1 MRAAIPQGIR
11 PLSAVRFDFMSDS
24 DRMGRMSAQAFIAAA
39 SARGLLIDH
48 ASTDGKIHRVPVEGR
63 AKAERPGWYVLDT
76 SADGR
81 MFGAFGRWDDG
92 READT
97 WHSGDA
103 SKPLNKTELAAITEA
118 RAGAAKQRE
127 KEQRNSAKAA
137 NAQWEAFAIEG
148 ESPYLTRK
156 HVGALGVRFDGAAVC
171 VPLRDA
177 DSALWSFQRIAPDG
191 EKRFFPGGRI
201 AGCFHL
207 IGEVRDDAPLLIC
220 EGFATGA
227 TLHEATG
234 AAVACA
240 MNCHNIGPVCDALH
254 KRYPKARLLICADDD
269 ARTER
274 ERGNNPGVQCATD
287 AAKRIKC
294 GWIKPEGLPEGATD
308 FNDLAAHC
316 GMDEVR
322 AQLSSALAEKGA
334 AKSSE
339 SEAKSK
345 SAKLPRFE
353 VNDEGVW
360 HFGTDREGKALAP
373 LWICAPLRITALTRD
388 GEGAE
393 WGYLLEFSDPEGEP
407 HAWAMPARM
416 LSGDGNEYRQHLLS
430 LGLQIASSAAA
441 KERLTHYIQTRKPET
456 LARCTDRA
464 GWHDSLF
471 VMPERTLGQSEER
484 VIFQTSGGVS
494 NTFREAG
501 SLDLW
506 RAKVSAFCA
515 GNSRLV
521 FAVSSS
527 FAGPTLHLT
536 GMESGGFH
544 FRGGSSS
551 GKTTALRAAASV
563 FGGADFMQRWR
574 ATDNAL
580 ESMAALHSD
589 ATLILDELS
598 QVEPRVAGDCAYLLS
613 NGQGKARM
621 SRTGTARQ
629 SLRWRLVFLSAGEVS
644 LADHMLEGGKR
655 TRTGQEIR
663 LADIPADAGKSLGIF
678 EELHGAEDGARFAN
692 TLNANAA
699 KHYGIAGRMFI
710 ERLASERDA
719 AKAALKMHMQT
730 FMQKMREHGAEGQA
744 QRVAARFA
752 QVGAAGELAT
762 EWGLTGWPEGMAL
775 QSAERCY
782 RAWLSARGGLGNA
795 EERDMIRQVKE
806 FLERYGESRFTH
818 YALAEKADD
827 HMPDTVNRAG
837 FKRYTSEATDAAY
850 EFYVLPEVF
859 KHDMCKGF
867 DYREVARVLRARGF
881 IKTDEGRLTLTH
893 RLPMFGKT
901 RCYLVL
907 PAIFEH
913 EGEGE
918 ASDAA

>member
-1 MRAAIPQGIR
+1 
-11 PLSAVRFDFMSDS
+11 
-24 DRMGRMSAQAFIAAA
+24 MSAEFIAAA
-39 SARGLLIDH
+39 SARGLLIERTT
-48 ASTDGKIHRVPVEGR
+48 SDGKIHRVPAEGHP
-63 AKAERPGWYVLDT
+63 KSERPGWYVLNT
-76 SADGR
+76 SVSGR
-81 MFGAFGRWDDG
+81 MFGAYGRWDDG

-103 SKPLNKTELAAITEA
+103 SKPLTKAELAAITEA
-118 RAGAAKQRE
+118 RASAAKQRE
-127 KEQRNSAKAA
+127 NEQQDAAKKA
-137 NAQWEAFAIEG
+137 NVQWDAFAVEG
-148 ESPYLTRK
+148 ESAYLANK
-156 HVGALGVRFDGAAVC
+156 VVGAHGVRFDGAAVY

-177 DSALWSFQRIAPDG
+177 DNALWSFQRIAPDG
-191 EKRFFPGGRI
+191 EKRFFPGGRT

-207 IGEVRDDAPLLIC
+207 IGEVQEDAPILIC
-220 EGFATGA
+220 EGYATGA

-240 MNCHNIGPVCDALH
+240 MNCHNIVPVCEALR
-254 KRYPKARLLICADDD
+254 KRYPKTRLLICADDD
-269 ARTER
+269 AKTER
-274 ERGNNPGVQCATD
+274 ERGANPGVQCAKD
-287 AAKRIKC
+287 AAKRCKC
-294 GWIKPEGLPEGATD
+294 RWVKPEGLPEDATD

-316 GMDEVR
+316 GIEEVR
-322 AQLSSALAEKGA
+322 TQLGNALAGKSA
-334 AKSSE
+334 AKNK
-339 SEAKSK
+339 KST
-345 SAKLPRFE
+345 SDGTGAKLPRFE
-353 VNDEGVW
+353 LNNEGVW
-360 HFGTDREGKALAP
+360 FYGSDREGKALAP
-373 LWICAPLRITALTRD
+373 LWICAPLRITARTRD
-388 GEGAE
+388 SEGVE
-393 WGYLLEFSDPEGEP
+393 WGYLLEFTDPEGEP
-407 HAWAMPARM
+407 HTWAMPARM

-430 LGLQIASSAAA
+430 LGLLIASTAAA
-441 KERLTHYIQTRKPET
+441 KERLTYYIQTRKPEA

-464 GWHDSLF
+464 GWHGSLF
-471 VMPERTLGQSEER
+471 VMPERTLGQSDER
-484 VIFQTSGGVS
+484 VIFQATGAVS

-501 SLDLW
+501 TLDSW
-506 RAKVSAFCA
+506 RNKVAALCA

-521 FAVSSS
+521 FAVCAS
-527 FAGPTLHLT
+527 FAGPALYLT

-629 SLRWRLVFLSAGEVS
+629 SLRWRIVFLSAGEVS
-644 LADHMLEGGKR
+644 LADHMAEANKR

-663 LADIPADAGKSLGIF
+663 LADIPADAGKRLGIF
-678 EELHGAEDGARFAN
+678 EELHNIEGGARFAN

-699 KHYGIAGRMFI
+699 KHYGVAGRVFI

-719 AKAALKMHMQT
+719 AKAAMRAHMQA
-730 FMQKMREHGAEGQA
+730 FMLKMREHGAEGQA

-762 EWGLTGWPEGMAL
+762 AWGFTGWPEGMAL

-795 EERDMIRQVKE
+795 EERDMVQQVRE

-818 YALAEKADD
+818 YARAEKADD

-837 FKRYTSEATDAAY
+837 FKRFTSEAADAI

-859 KHDMCKGF
+859 KRDMCKGF
-867 DYREVARVLRARGF
+867 DYREVAKVLKARGY
-881 IKTDEGRLTLTH
+881 IKADEGRLTLTH
-893 RLPMFGKT
+893 RLPTMGKM

-913 EGEGE
+913 ESEGD
-918 ASDAA
+918 ASDAAA

>member
-1 MRAAIPQGIR
+1 MSEQSFVLAAN
-11 PLSAVRFDFMSDS
+11 
-24 DRMGRMSAQAFIAAA
+24 
-39 SARGLLIDH
+39 ARGLIIEH
-48 ASTDGKIHRVPVEGR
+48 AIADGKIYRVPVEGR
-63 AKAERPGWYVLDT
+63 AKAERPGWFVLNT
-76 SADGR
+76 AADGR
-81 MFGAFGRWDDG
+81 MFGAFGRWDEA

-103 SKPLNKTELAAITEA
+103 SKPLNKTELAAIAEA
-118 RAGAAKQRE
+118 RAGAAKQRD
-127 KEQRNSAKAA
+127 KEHRNAAKTA
-137 NAQWEAFAIEG
+137 NTQWDAFATDG
-148 ESPYLTRK
+148 ESPYLARK
-156 HVGALGVRFDGAAVC
+156 RIGALGVRFDGAAVC

-177 DSALWSFQRIAPDG
+177 TNALWSFQRIAPDG
-191 EKRFFPGGRI
+191 EKRFFPGGRS

-207 IGEVRDDAPLLIC
+207 IGELQDDAPILIC
-220 EGFATGA
+220 EGYATGA

-240 MNCHNIGPVCDALH
+240 MNCHNIGPVSDALR
-254 KRYPKARLLICADDD
+254 KRYPQARLLICADDD
-269 ARTER
+269 AKTER
-274 ERGNNPGVQCATD
+274 ERGNNPGVQCATE
-287 AAKRIKC
+287 AAKRAKC
-294 GWIKPEGLPEGATD
+294 KWIKPNGLAEGATD

-316 GMDEVR
+316 GIDEVW
-322 AQLSSALAEKGA
+322 AQLSSALAGSIEAKGA
-334 AKSSE
+334 TKTND
-339 SEAKSK
+339 SK

-353 VNDEGVW
+353 LNDEGVW
-360 HFGTDREGKALAP
+360 YFGSDREGKALAP
-373 LWICAPLRITALTRD
+373 LWICAPLRITARTRD

-393 WGYLLEFSDPEGEP
+393 WGYLLEFADPEGEP
-407 HAWAMPARM
+407 HTWAMPARM

-430 LGLQIASSAAA
+430 LGLLIASSAAA
-441 KERLTHYIQTRKPET
+441 KERLTYYIQTRKPEA

-464 GWHDSLF
+464 GWHGSLF
-471 VMPERTLGQSEER
+471 VMPERTLGESGER
-484 VIFQTSGGVS
+484 VIFQASGGVT

-501 SLDLW
+501 SLALW
-506 RAKVSAFCA
+506 RDNVSALCA

-527 FAGPTLHLT
+527 LAGPTLHLT

-644 LADHMLEGGKR
+644 LSDHMAEANKR

-663 LADIPADAGKSLGIF
+663 LADIPADAGKRLGMF
-678 EELHGAEDGARFAN
+678 EELHGMEGGARFAN
-692 TLNANAA
+692 VLNANAA
-699 KHYGIAGRMFI
+699 KHYGTAGRMFI
-710 ERLASERDA
+710 ERLAIERDP
-719 AKAALKMHMQT
+719 AKAAIKTHMQA
-730 FMQKMREHGAEGQA
+730 FMHKMREHGAEGQA

-762 EWGLTGWPEGMAL
+762 AWGFTGWPEGMAM

-795 EERDMIRQVKE
+795 EERDMIRQVTE
-806 FLERYGESRFTH
+806 FLERNGESRFTH
-818 YALAEKADD
+818 YARAEKADD

-837 FKRYTSEATDAAY
+837 FKRFTSEAEDAAY

-859 KHDMCKGF
+859 KRDICKGF
-867 DYREVARVLRARGF
+867 DYREAARVLKARGF
-881 IKTDEGRLTLTH
+881 IKTDEGRLTLSH
-893 RLPMFGKT
+893 RLPMLGKT

-907 PAIFEH
+907 PSIFEH
-913 EGEGE
+913 ESEGDASE
-918 ASDAA
+918 AAA